1 MFTFAQY
8 LKYWSTEGNQTIQFG
23 QLIEYYVKN
32 IFLKNHAENEPV
44 RLVSD
49 HFCFF
54 QKNII
59 WGKKSDS
66 NLVSIY
72 FDNLTIG
79 HRIKLYEISH
89 CFSRDILNYSFSGKT
104 LRLVFQPSF
113 MYHFPRK
120 ICLLLY
126 SITWQKFIV

>member
-44 RLVSD
+44 RLVPD
-49 HFCFF
+49 HYCFF

-79 HRIKLYEISH
+79 HTIKLYEISH
-89 CFSRDILNYSFSGKT
+89 CFSRDILYYPFSGKT
-104 LRLVFQPSF
+104 LRLVFPPHF

-120 ICLLLY
+120 LFVLLY
-126 SITWQKFIV
+126 SIT